1 MINLGTD
8 VINDWSFRNGDL
20 QIVEG
25 TGNLSQALTNRL
37 NTYLDDLILFYGDY
51 GSNLF
56 DYMGEQNKPTIHEY
70 IKVEVEDCIV
80 KDNRVDTCSCTIDK
94 VMNDEVY
101 CNLSLILV
109 DGTDMDLKMIITQ
122 ENDVTIING
131 VE

>member
-1 MINLGTD
+1 MDETQLRKILYKLGQYIETIIPTEEIDDVDFDTIN
-8 VINDWSFRNGDL
+8 
-20 QIVEG
+20 
-25 TGNLSQALTNRL
+25 
-37 NTYLDDLILFYGDY
+37 
-51 GSNLF
+51 
-56 DYMGEQNKPTIHEY
+56 
-70 IKVEVEDCIV
+70 
-80 KDNRVDTCSCTIDK
+80 K